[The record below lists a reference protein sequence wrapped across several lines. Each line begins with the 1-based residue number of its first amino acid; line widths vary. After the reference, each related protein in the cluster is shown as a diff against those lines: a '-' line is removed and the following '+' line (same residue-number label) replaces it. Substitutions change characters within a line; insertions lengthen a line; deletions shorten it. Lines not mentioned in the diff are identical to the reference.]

1 MRTCRMALLLLTL
14 TAAVAAGETAAP
26 EPLAVAGTNEA
37 ATALRFSNNKV
48 RLLAAGPDALA
59 ARLDIIAQASSSIDL
74 QYYIYHNDRSG
85 RLLTEALL
93 RAADRGV
100 KVRALLDDI
109 HGNSDDFIEAL
120 NHHPGIEIR
129 HFNPFRFRNLR
140 LLETIL
146 AFGRVDR
153 RMHNKQLTVDGRFSI
168 VGGRNIGDEYFG
180 TSDESAFADL
190 DVLVA
195 GPVVKDLVDVFDEYW
210 ISPRSK
216 HLSAKHEDINDKDL
230 LALRAQLVEQLQS
243 DAGPLRS
250 ALAASAYV
258 QARKNGDITPQECQT
273 AVLADR
279 PEQKVDANAST
290 NVGMRLGQYLRDAN
304 DDVFLMSAYFVPGK
318 EGTAELTAVMR
329 KNVKLLVLT
338 NSLASTDVAAV
349 HAGYSRYR
357 RALLEAGADLR
368 EMKPLFDKK
377 TNPQF
382 SPGGSSHASL
392 HTKAYVFDRRY
403 IFVGSFNL
411 DPRSATLNTE
421 MGLLFDCPPLAA
433 PLRQRMEQVL
443 PQMAYR
449 VYLDAEDDLRW
460 DDVQGGSVSVHEKEP
475 KAGFWRRS
483 AVWWLKLLPI
493 EGEL

>member
-1 MRTCRMALLLLTL
+1 MRICRMALLLLAL

-26 EPLAVAGTNEA
+26 EPLVAGGHETA
-37 ATALRFSNNKV
+37 AALRFSNNKV

-59 ARLDIIAQASSSIDL
+59 ARLDIIAQASKSIDL

-120 NHHPGIEIR
+120 NHHPGIEVR

-153 RMHNKQLTVDGRFSI
+153 RMHNKQLTVDGFYSV

-195 GPVVKDLVDVFDEYW
+195 GPVVKELVDVFEEYW
-210 ISPRSK
+210 VSPRSK
-216 HLSAKHEDINDKDL
+216 HLSEKHEDINDKDL

-258 QARKNGDITPQECQT
+258 QARKNGDIAPQECQA

-290 NVGMRLGQYLRDAN
+290 DVGMKLGQYLRDAS

-338 NSLASTDVAAV
+338 NSLASTDVTAV

-357 RALLEAGADLR
+357 RELLAAGGDLR

-377 TNPQF
+377 ANPQMA
-382 SPGGSSHASL
+382 SLGSSNASL

-411 DPRSATLNTE
+411 DPRSASLNTE
-421 MGLLFDCPPLAA
+421 MGLLFDCPLLAA
-433 PLRQRMEQVL
+433 PLRQTMEQVL

-449 VYLDAEDDLRW
+449 VYLDAEDELRW
-460 DDVQGGSVSVHEKEP
+460 DDVRGGSVSVYAKEP